1 MVALAFNANEVAP
14 SVETAGSLP
23 LGCHLFEITSAE
35 VSETKAGGNG
45 MLVLNVLII
54 EGPNAGVTGA
64 YRLNMWH
71 SNPQTVE
78 IAKRQLSS
86 ICHVTGR
93 LQLNDTSDLHGARFI
108 GKVVKQKV
116 APGQEDKGYTEIK
129 GVYDTA
135 GVGPMGQGRLTVEEL
150 ENKHVDNAHT
160 SQPAVSQ
167 APAGNWGQPQQQQ
180 TAPAASGWG
189 QQPAAAQQQAPAAQP
204 QAQQPSTAWPQQ
216 QPSVSAPANVAP
228 PAQQQPQQQ
237 QQAPAFNQGAGQTKA
252 PWEQ

>member
-1 MVALAFNANEVAP
+1 MVALSFNASEVAP
-14 SVETAGSLP
+14 SVETSGSLP
-23 LGCHLFEITSAE
+23 LGCHLFEITSTEAT
-35 VSETKAGGNG
+35 ETKSGGNG
-45 MLVLNVLII
+45 MLVINLSIV
-54 EGPNAGVTGA
+54 EGANAGVTGA
-64 YRLNMWH
+64 YRLNLWH
-71 SNPQTVE
+71 SNPQTIE
-78 IAKRQLSS
+78 IAKRQLSAL
-86 ICHVTGR
+86 CYVTGR

-108 GKVVKQKV
+108 GKVVKQRV
-116 APGQEDKGYTEIK
+116 APGAEDKGYTEIK

-150 ENKHVDNAHT
+150 ENKHADTTPA

-216 QPSVSAPANVAP
+216 PSVSAPANVAP
-228 PAQQQPQQQ
+228 PAQQEQQ